1 MGALCAH
8 VRSSVFN
15 VGETVGNCVASCHL
29 PTHQTMTG
37 HLLQKDGHCDPLK
50 RRYALKKQQHFD
62 RFHVI
67 LLARKIC
74 KCACPLAAA
83 VSF

>member
-50 RRYALKKQQHFD
+50 RRYALKKNNIFIGSTLYCWLGKYVNV
-62 RFHVI
+62 HVH
-67 LLARKIC
+67 
-74 KCACPLAAA
+74 
-83 VSF
+83 